1 MAQETKHKSVFVN
14 EHIKQKLQEKQATV
28 ELLSLSNQFFY
39 QYSNMNLS
47 VKDLEMWLE
56 EFDQNYDDMLK
67 YDEGKKIKGV
77 NITKFIKIT
86 FKNLLKDTLTEMR
99 QTQQKKKMTPK
110 GDDESNSPKET
121 DGESEEIDAEK
132 WYKKYISMKY
142 VILIQKHVHC
152 L

>member
-67 YDEGKKIKGV
+67 YDEGKKIKGA